1 MQYKDMENVTIQATE
16 QKIIFSNSFRN
27 RKPAT
32 ENQLTTLQE
41 KREKLKKLS
50 KPLKKKVEKG
60 TIENINQ
67 GLKALYSKQGHTELK
82 TLSEWNKAGYSVIK
96 GEHALL
102 LWGKKKTRPNTDE
115 NAATDS
121 YKFNP
126 ICFVFSQLQV
136 KKREVK
142 YDTASN

>member
-1 MQYKDMENVTIQATE
+1 MENISNQTA
-16 QKIIFSNSFRN
+16 QKVIFSNSFRN

-41 KREKLKKLS
+41 KREILKKLS

-60 TIENINQ
+60 KFENINQ

-96 GEHALL
+96 GEHAHL

-115 NAATDS
+115 NATTDS

-136 KKREVK
+136 KAKEVK
-142 YDTASN
+142 NDTASN